1 VQILDTEKIRA
12 RIRNA
17 LREDI
22 GSGDITSRLSLP
34 EEKTVEGRFIARQ
47 SGVLA
52 GLPVAGLVFEE
63 VDPSIEFLPLVNDGA
78 ALEAG
83 TSFASISGKA
93 RSILAS
99 ERLSLN
105 FLQRLSGIATLTRR
119 FVEAVEGTR
128 ARIYDTRKTTPLW
141 RDLEKYAVRLGGG
154 FNHRMSLEEA
164 VLVKDNHIKAALAG
178 KPRQTLRELLRSIR
192 AGAPPGTLIEVEV
205 DDLGLLEVVLQAP
218 PDIIMLDNMN
228 IEEIRRA
235 VEIIRAS
242 KSSGVQIEASGR
254 ITLENVREV
263 AACGVDRIA
272 VGAITHSAPALD
284 ISLELEG

>member
-178 KPRQTLRELLRSIR
+178 KPRRALRELLRSIR
-192 AGAPPGTLIEVEV
+192 AGAPLGMLIEVEV

>member
-228 IEEIRRA
+228 IEQIRRA